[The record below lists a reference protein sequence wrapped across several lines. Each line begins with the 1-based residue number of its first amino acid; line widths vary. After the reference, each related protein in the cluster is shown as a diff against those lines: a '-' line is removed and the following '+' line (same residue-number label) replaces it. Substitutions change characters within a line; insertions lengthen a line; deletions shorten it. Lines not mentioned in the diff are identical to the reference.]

1 LAFQGIG
8 VFACELCNQVIKSGK
23 LLQTLKMHKNALGWI
38 IADIKGISPLIC
50 THRIYLEEN
59 AKPSKEMQRMLNPNM
74 KKVVKNEVTKLQ
86 DNGIIYPVSDS
97 KWVSPTQ
104 EVWSHYDNNEKNEL
118 IPIRIIT
125 GWRICIDY
133 RKLNSMTRKD
143 HFPSTFMD
151 QILEKL
157 QVMNFIVS

>member
-157 QVMNFIVS
+157 QVMNFIVF